1 MPIYEYE
8 YIEGEGPEGEKIIE
22 IFQNI
27 HDEPLT
33 KCPFTG
39 NPIRRIMSVPS
50 DKTKSEKLPNNK
62 RLGELGFSK
71 YERKGKGYYERTAG
85 SQGPETLRPPRD
97 D

>member
-8 YIEGEGPEGEKIIE
+8 YLEGEGPNGENIIE

-27 HDEPLT
+27 HDEALT
-33 KCPFTG
+33 KCPYTG
-39 NPIRRIMSVPS
+39 NPIRRIVSVPS
-50 DKTKSEKLPNNK
+50 DRIKSDKLPSNK
-62 RLGELGFSK
+62 RLGELGFTK

-85 SQGPETLRPPRD
+85 NEGPNTLRRPSD